1 MMQRTRSGLAAA
13 AASMQLTDAP
23 EGKSSLQ
30 IRLNEAERRAQEA
43 EYTAQ
48 DAQVT
53 LARTLLEAA
62 RVEAVVTAR
71 VKAEREAEI
80 EALKAQ
86 LDAVQRVTAGCD
98 APLQEVR
105 ASAAGCA
112 AVPELRSPGPVAL
125 EDNPVIDPIAIPRG
139 SLWGPVG
146 TTMLALV
153 LSIAVASYSLT
164 TQYMPDLVAELS
176 ATAADVASSMG
187 IAGARSRNAL
197 PADAQVLPSAAQAN
211 WLLYMPVE
219 PASVAAYLGGAA
231 RPKNQLAI
239 KNASTTNQ

>member
-1 MMQRTRSGLAAA
+1 
-13 AASMQLTDAP
+13 MQLTEAP

-30 IRLNEAERRAQEA
+30 IRLNEAEKRAQEA
-43 EYTAQ
+43 ENTAQ

-86 LDAVQRVTAGCD
+86 LDAAQRVTAGSD

-105 ASAAGCA
+105 GTVPGCG
-112 AVPELRSPGPVAL
+112 AVLELRSPGPVGL
-125 EDNPVIDPIAIPRG
+125 EDQPVIEAIAVPRG
-139 SLWGPVG
+139 NLWGPVG
-146 TTMLALV
+146 TTLLALV

-164 TQYMPDLVAELS
+164 TQYMPDLVAGLS
-176 ATAADVASSMG
+176 ATAAELASSVG
-187 IAGARSRNAL
+187 ITDERPGKAVSAGARA
-197 PADAQVLPSAAQAN
+197 LPSAAHAN

-219 PASVAAYLGGAA
+219 PTSVAAYLGGAA